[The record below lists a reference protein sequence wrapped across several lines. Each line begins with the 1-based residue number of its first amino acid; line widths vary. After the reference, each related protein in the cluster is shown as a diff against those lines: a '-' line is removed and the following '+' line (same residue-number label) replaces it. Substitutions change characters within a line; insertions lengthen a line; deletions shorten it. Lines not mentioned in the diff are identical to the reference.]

1 MKYAMRRVA
10 ALICALCMLSTAM
23 AEDTMPDFEAMLP
36 LVDLTVAAAL
46 QVDEIPENI
55 TAEGQMSGTLVS
67 NFFLRGKAA
76 DASLGITAEML
87 ADPAQQAAY
96 LSRAFS
102 AQQPTLEAIAVTEG
116 APYGYIGLQIMASDM
131 DEAQGT
137 ITLYGDLYEA
147 EGAIS
152 TLTEEQWQ
160 QLTWLS
166 WRAVVVLHQD
176 TQAPGGW
183 KIDSCTFE
191 PTIALESD
199 GQDAFQQTMMEYV
212 NAELGFSVQYPAEF
226 TEDTMQESSAG
237 MAAMLKDGTATFS
250 VSRRANAQ
258 GLSLEERM
266 QQVSQQYEGA
276 TVTIHEISQT
286 GRVTGTGKNGFTEVT
301 AIIVTDSWIY
311 EAQLCYAPEKA
322 DTFAMYSEYMINSFM
337 VDELGIG

>member
-36 LVDLTVAAAL
+36 LVDLTVAASL
-46 QVDEIPENI
+46 CVDEIPENI
-55 TAEGQMSGTLVS
+55 TPEGTLSETWVS
-67 NFFLRGKAA
+67 NFFLSGKAA
-76 DASLGITAEML
+76 DVSLGITEEML
-87 ADPAQQAAY
+87 SDPAQQATY

-102 AQQPTLEAIAVTEG
+102 AQQPTLEAITVTED
-116 APYGYIGLQIMASDM
+116 APYDYIGLQIMASDM

-152 TLTEEQWQ
+152 TLTEDQWQ

-176 TQAPGGW
+176 AQAPGGW

-191 PTIALESD
+191 PAAALTVD
-199 GQDAFQQTMMEYV
+199 GQDSYYEATLEYV
-212 NAELGFSVQYPAEF
+212 HSELGFSVQYPAEF
-226 TEDTMQESSAG
+226 TEDTMEESAAG
-237 MAAMLKDGTATFS
+237 MTATLKDGTAAFS
-250 VSRRANAQ
+250 VSRTANAQ
-258 GLSLEERM
+258 GVSLEDRM
-266 QQVSQQYEGA
+266 QQVAGQYADA
-276 TVTIHEISQT
+276 TSAIQEVSQT
-286 GRVTGTGKNGFTEVT
+286 GRVTGTRADGFVEVT
-301 AIIVTDSWIY
+301 AVIVTDSWIY
-311 EAQLCYAPEKA
+311 EAQLSYAPEKA
-322 DTFAMYSEYMINSFM
+322 ETFTMYSEYMINSFM